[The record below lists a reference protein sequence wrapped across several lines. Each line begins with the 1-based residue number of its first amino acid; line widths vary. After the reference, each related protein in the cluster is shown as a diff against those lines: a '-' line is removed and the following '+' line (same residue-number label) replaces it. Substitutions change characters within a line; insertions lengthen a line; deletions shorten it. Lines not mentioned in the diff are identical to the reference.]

1 MSSGRSRDEGGPS
14 RSCVSERTY
23 GRSCPQEQWGQDSGG
38 GVTTKTN
45 AVRLLEQAGIEF
57 EIREYSLSMED
68 FSAERVAELV
78 GMEPDQVFKTLVAI
92 GDRKGP
98 CFAVIPANT
107 ELDLKALAAAHGDRK
122 AHLASLK
129 EVLPLTGYE
138 RGSVTVLG
146 AKKPLPVYLDEIAE
160 IFDEIAVS
168 GGTKGVQVV
177 LKPADYIKFTNA
189 AIAAIGV

>member
-1 MSSGRSRDEGGPS
+1 M
-14 RSCVSERTY
+14 TA
-23 GRSCPQEQWGQDSGG
+23 
-38 GVTTKTN
+38 KTN
-45 AVRLLEQAGIEF
+45 ALRLLEQAGIDF
-57 EIREYSLSMED
+57 EVREYSLSIED

-92 GDRKGP
+92 GERKGP
-98 CFAVIPANT
+98 CFAVVPANT
-107 ELDLKALAAAHGDRK
+107 ELSLKALATAHGDRK

-138 RGSVTVLG
+138 RGSVTAIG

-168 GGTKGVQVV
+168 AGAKGVQVV
-177 LKPADYIKFTNA
+177 LKPDDYVAFTGA
-189 AIAAIGV
+189 TIAAIGV

>member
-1 MSSGRSRDEGGPS
+1 M
-14 RSCVSERTY
+14 
-23 GRSCPQEQWGQDSGG
+23 
-38 GVTTKTN
+38 KTN
-45 AVRLLEQAGIEF
+45 ALRLLEQAGIDF
-57 EIREYSLSMED
+57 AIREYSLSMEE

-92 GDRKGP
+92 GDRNGP
-98 CFAVIPANT
+98 CFAVIPANAD
-107 ELDLKALAAAHGDRK
+107 LSLKALAAAHGDRR

-129 EVLPLTGYE
+129 DVLPLTGYE

-168 GGTKGVQVV
+168 AGARGIQVV
-177 LKPADYIKFTNA
+177 LRPEDYIAFTGA
-189 AIAAIGV
+189 TIAAIGV

>member
-1 MSSGRSRDEGGPS
+1 M
-14 RSCVSERTY
+14 
-23 GRSCPQEQWGQDSGG
+23 
-38 GVTTKTN
+38 KTN
-45 AVRLLEQAGIEF
+45 ALRLLEQAGIDF
-57 EIREYSLSMED
+57 AIREYSLSMEE

-92 GDRKGP
+92 GDRNGP

-107 ELDLKALAAAHGDRK
+107 DLSLKALAAAHGDRR

-129 EVLPLTGYE
+129 DVLPLTGYE

-168 GGTKGVQVV
+168 AGARGIQVV
-177 LKPADYIKFTNA
+177 LRPEDYIAFTGA
-189 AIAAIGV
+189 TIAAIGV

>member
-1 MSSGRSRDEGGPS
+1 M
-14 RSCVSERTY
+14 
-23 GRSCPQEQWGQDSGG
+23 
-38 GVTTKTN
+38 KTN
-45 AVRLLEQAGIEF
+45 ALRLLEQARIDF
-57 EIREYSLSMED
+57 AIREYSLSMEE

-92 GDRKGP
+92 GDRNGP

-107 ELDLKALAAAHGDRK
+107 DLSLKALAAAHGDRR

-129 EVLPLTGYE
+129 DVLPLTGYE

-168 GGTKGVQVV
+168 AGARGIQVV
-177 LKPADYIKFTNA
+177 LRPEDYIAFTGA
-189 AIAAIGV
+189 TIAAIGV

>member
-1 MSSGRSRDEGGPS
+1 MAA
-14 RSCVSERTY
+14 
-23 GRSCPQEQWGQDSGG
+23 
-38 GVTTKTN
+38 KTN
-45 AVRLLEQAGIEF
+45 AMRLLEQAGIEF
-57 EIREYSLSMED
+57 EVCEYTLSMDD

-92 GDRKGP
+92 GDRNGP

-107 ELDLKALAAAHGDRK
+107 DLSLKALAAAHGDRK

-146 AKKPLPVYLDEIAE
+146 AKRELPVYLDEIAE

-168 GGTKGVQVV
+168 GGTKGIQLV
-177 LKPADYIKFTNA
+177 LEPQDYIAFTNA
-189 AIAAIGV
+189 TIAAIGI